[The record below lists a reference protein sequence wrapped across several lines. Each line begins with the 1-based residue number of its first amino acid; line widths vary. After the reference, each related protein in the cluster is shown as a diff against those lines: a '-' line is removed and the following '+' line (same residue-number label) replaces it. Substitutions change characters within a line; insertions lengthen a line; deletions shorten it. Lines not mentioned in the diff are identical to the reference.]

1 MMREASNCFRLG
13 AEQIENSTDWHRA
26 NRRNLQFL
34 WQYVRPYRRRLAL
47 AVAGSLPLAALGG
60 IIPWVFHQA
69 TQRVTEGAAMS
80 ILLGWM
86 LLGLFALGCR
96 SGFEMMNHYLL
107 TLLHAQLSNDIRN
120 DLYVSLQCSSLELHT
135 ASRSG
140 ELASLVSNDAQAAA
154 AGVIELYATCWLN
167 PVRLLCLVG
176 TMLYFNWAMALFAIA
191 SIPLISWS
199 VTLAGKRARKA
210 ERQYLGRQGQI
221 LGWMI
226 ESLTNIR
233 QVKAF
238 DLQQSGFDR
247 FRTYG
252 QELLQ
257 FRKQAILL
265 KALVS
270 PAAEIINGL
279 ALIAMVALAY
289 HQLQQ
294 GQTTPGEIVGCLT
307 AAMGLKTPLKG
318 VAASLVELQR
328 SVAAVQ
334 RIDWLT
340 AQQQPAAGQLPLS
353 GPIREIAFENVSFS
367 YDGQRDVLRQVSFQ
381 ARRGERIAIV
391 GPSGAGKTTLL
402 DLLTGF
408 YPCRHGR
415 ILVNG
420 MDLASLDAQSLGRQ
434 IGIVSQEP
442 LLFDASI
449 EDNIRQG
456 YPQATAEQIDR
467 AIALADC
474 RSILQRLPQ
483 GSQTRVGERGS
494 ILSGG
499 ERKRVALARALVRP
513 ISLLILDEAT
523 SELDAA
529 AEASILDD
537 IDRLAADLIVF
548 HISHRPTVLNHCDR
562 ALLLDK
568 GGLHELTPSTCRKW
582 MQHRKESL
590 TPICQ
595 GGSAR

>member
-1 MMREASNCFRLG
+1 VTQEASNCFRLG
-13 AEQIENSTDWHRA
+13 AEPTESSAAWRQA

-34 WQYVRPYRRRLAL
+34 WHYVRPYRRRLAL

-69 TQRVTEGAAMS
+69 TQRVTDSAVLS
-80 ILLGWM
+80 TLLGWM

-96 SGFEMMNHYLL
+96 SGFEVANQYLL

-120 DLYVSLQCSSLELHT
+120 DLYVSLQHSSLELHT
-135 ASRSG
+135 AWRSG

-154 AGVIELYATCWLN
+154 AGVIELYATFWLN

-176 TMLYFNWAMALFAIA
+176 TMLYFNSAMALFAIA

-238 DLQQSGFDR
+238 DLQQSGYDR

-279 ALIAMVALAY
+279 ALVAMVALAY
-289 HQLQQ
+289 HQLRQ

-307 AAMGLKTPLKG
+307 AALGLKSPLKG

-340 AQQQPAAGQLPLS
+340 AQQQPKAEQLPLV
-353 GPIREIAFENVSFS
+353 GPIQDIAFVEVSFS
-367 YDGQRDVLRQVSFQ
+367 YDGQRDVLQQVSFQ

-391 GPSGAGKTTLL
+391 GHSGAGKTTLL

-420 MDLASLDAQSLGRQ
+420 KDRASLDPQSLGRQ

-449 EDNIRQG
+449 ADNIRHG

-474 RSILQRLPQ
+474 RAILQRLPQ
-483 GSQTRVGERGS
+483 GTQTRVGERGI

-513 ISLLILDEAT
+513 ISMLILDEAT

-529 AEASILDD
+529 AEALILND
-537 IDRLAADLIVF
+537 IDRLADDLIVF
-548 HISHRPTVLNHCDR
+548 HISHRPSVLDHCDR
-562 ALLLDK
+562 ALFLDE
-568 GGLHELTPSTCRKW
+568 GRLHELTPSACRER
-582 MQHRKESL
+582 MQHSRESL
-590 TPICQ
+590 SPLRQ
-595 GGSAR
+595 GRSA